1 MEHYSLVGRFSLIF
15 CFVKVTYLEHI
26 IISSTQG
33 ELLRCWVEV
42 KHLNIVSS
50 SWNNGCNYKYIYGII
65 YDITF
70 NFTISIPTIVISS
83 ITRCSSNKIE
93 WVDIRQIWRNAITWK
108 DTLSNSSDFLLF
120 LRRKTHFQAWFS
132 MINFLLAFKIE
143 A

>member
-1 MEHYSLVGRFSLIF
+1 MVGRFSLIF

-42 KHLNIVSS
+42 KRLNIVSS

-93 WVDIRQIWRNAITWK
+93 WVDIRQIWRNTIIRK
-108 DTLSNSSDFLLF
+108 STLSNSSKFRLLLF
-120 LRRKTHFQAWFS
+120 VRTFRHAWFS
-132 MINFLLAFKIE
+132 MINFLKAIKIVT
-143 A
+143 

>member
-42 KHLNIVSS
+42 KRLNIVSS

-93 WVDIRQIWRNAITWK
+93 WVDIRQIWRNAITRK

-120 LRRKTHFQAWFS
+120 LRKKTHFQAWFS

>member
-42 KHLNIVSS
+42 KRLNIVSS

-93 WVDIRQIWRNAITWK
+93 WVDIRQIWRNAITRK
-108 DTLSNSSDFLLF
+108 KILCLIHLSSDYCYFSGSRIICKLDFLWLI
-120 LRRKTHFQAWFS
+120 L
-132 MINFLLAFKIE
+132 
-143 A
+143 

>member
-1 MEHYSLVGRFSLIF
+1 MVGRFSLIF

-42 KHLNIVSS
+42 KRLNIVSS
-50 SWNNGCNYKYIYGII
+50 TWNNGCNYKYIYGII

-93 WVDIRQIWRNAITWK
+93 WVDIRQIWRNAITRK
-108 DTLSNSSDFLLF
+108 DTLSNSSKFRLLLF
-120 LRRKTHFQAWFS
+120 LRKQTHFQAWFS
-132 MINFLLAFKIE
+132 MINFLVAFKIE